1 MKLIKV
7 PVRYINK
14 EGVEK
19 KAYNFYLE
27 FDNGQRVQVM
37 DVSIQKN
44 CEKMFFQMIMLN
56 YRLLPKLL
64 KSRCYL

>member
-19 KAYNFYLE
+19 KSYNFFLE
-27 FDNGQRVQVM
+27 FDNGQRVQV
-37 DVSIQKN
+37 KN
-44 CEKMFFQMIMLN
+44 VFSN
-56 YRLLPKLL
+56 DYVKLSFVAETID
-64 KSRCYL
+64 K

>member
-19 KAYNFYLE
+19 KAYNFYIE
-27 FDNGQRVQVM
+27 FDNGQRVQV
-37 DVSIQKN
+37 KN
-44 CEKMFFQMIMLN
+44 FYKNEYVKLSFVAETIEK
-56 YRLLPKLL
+56 
-64 KSRCYL
+64 

>member
-7 PVRYINK
+7 SARYINK

-27 FDNGQRVQVM
+27 FDNGQRVQV
-37 DVSIQKN
+37 KN
-44 CEKMFFQMIMLN
+44 VFSNDYVKLSFVAETIEK
-56 YRLLPKLL
+56 
-64 KSRCYL
+64 